1 MSDTE
6 KTGVEAAR
14 ETAGKLRKESDA
26 KKENEAKEMATVK
39 NELDK
44 IRNNPKLAKLYQ
56 DNAKVGAENL
66 AGELPLLKIH
76 AVGRSLKN
84 ELKDGSEPNDGWF
97 FYKPTQEQFQ
107 EIECHIL
114 TISRGF
120 RAVGIEGRKNVFNQ
134 IMAGVIVNDGELR
147 PFMFYFTGTKLSRMW
162 DFGKEI
168 SKYTKGKP
176 LAIPMFALKVKLG
189 TEKIDTAY
197 NKAWVV
203 NFKVCKFEDG
213 TPMVVADVGFFQALR
228 AMVDRVEDTIKQL
241 IEAKQTVSDE
251 DDEAE
256 KKWNGT
262 KPTVKK
268 YEGDEPPQL
277 DENGISF

>member
-1 MSDTE
+1 
-6 KTGVEAAR
+6 
-14 ETAGKLRKESDA
+14 
-26 KKENEAKEMATVK
+26 
-39 NELDK
+39 
-44 IRNNPKLAKLYQ
+44 
-56 DNAKVGAENL
+56 
-66 AGELPLLKIH
+66 
-76 AVGRSLKN
+76 
-84 ELKDGSEPNDGWF
+84 
-97 FYKPTQEQFQ
+97 
-107 EIECHIL
+107 
-114 TISRGF
+114 
-120 RAVGIEGRKNVFNQ
+120 
-134 IMAGVIVNDGELR
+134 
-147 PFMFYFTGTKLSRMW
+147 
-162 DFGKEI
+162 
-168 SKYTKGKP
+168 
-176 LAIPMFALKVKLG
+176 MFALKVKLG

-277 DENGISF
+277 DENGILF

>member
-14 ETAGKLRKESDA
+14 ETAGKLRKEQDA
-26 KKENEAKEMATVK
+26 KKENEAKAMATVK

-44 IRNNPKLAKLYQ
+44 IRNNPELAKLYQ

-114 TISRGF
+114 TISRGNGQNEALNLLKLLLRWF
-120 RAVGIEGRKNVFNQ
+120 EEKPP
-134 IMAGVIVNDGELR
+134 VIRL
-147 PFMFYFTGTKLSRMW
+147 
-162 DFGKEI
+162 
-168 SKYTKGKP
+168 
-176 LAIPMFALKVKLG
+176 
-189 TEKIDTAY
+189 
-197 NKAWVV
+197 
-203 NFKVCKFEDG
+203 
-213 TPMVVADVGFFQALR
+213 
-228 AMVDRVEDTIKQL
+228 
-241 IEAKQTVSDE
+241 
-251 DDEAE
+251 
-256 KKWNGT
+256 
-262 KPTVKK
+262 
-268 YEGDEPPQL
+268 
-277 DENGISF
+277 